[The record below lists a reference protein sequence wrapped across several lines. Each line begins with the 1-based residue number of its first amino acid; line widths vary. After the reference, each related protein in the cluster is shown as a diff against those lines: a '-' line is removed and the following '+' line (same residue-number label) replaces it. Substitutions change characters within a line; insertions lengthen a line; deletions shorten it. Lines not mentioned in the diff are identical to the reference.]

1 MKMRPLSPTPTPG
14 PGLAPKPSPAVT
26 LPAFLQAPHRVA
38 FLPGMVF
45 AITLLA
51 GWSLEMSHRLAGFAL
66 PLSIPA
72 TLAHGFLMLYGIFP
86 FFMTGFI
93 LTAGP
98 RWLNVDAPSRA
109 RYLAIPALMA
119 GGLVAWLAALA
130 LGPGLAVAG
139 LLSYALGFAG
149 LVLVFGQ
156 IILASPQPDRRH
168 AIAVELAF
176 IVGLA
181 GLMAALCW
189 LLSGDTLGWAV
200 MRDLALW
207 GFLLPVFLTVSHRMV
222 PFFSS
227 SVLAG
232 YTVWRPNWL
241 LYALLG
247 GSFGHGLLH
256 IAGVTTLPA
265 DLPFALLL
273 AYTSWRWQLRASL
286 SVRLLGM
293 LHLAFAWLAIGFTLY
308 VLQEGAALFGQPLL
322 GLAPLHAITTGFFLT
337 MMIAFVTRVSLGHSG
352 RPLEASPGIW
362 RLYLAAH
369 WMALARVLADLPPAG
384 LTSVL
389 YVVAAGGWLLTLLC
403 WGRLFIP
410 AYLKRREDGKPG

>member
-1 MKMRPLSPTPTPG
+1 MNPTPI
-14 PGLAPKPSPAVT
+14 PKPPPSPP

-51 GWSLEMSHRLAGFAL
+51 GWSLEMSSRLIGGHL

-72 TLAHGFLMLYGIFP
+72 MLAHGFLMLYGIFP

-109 RYLAIPALMA
+109 SYLAIPALMA
-119 GGLVAWLAALA
+119 AGMVLWLAGLA
-130 LGPGLAVAG
+130 LGPMLAVAG
-139 LLSYALGFAG
+139 LLSYTLGFAG
-149 LVLVFGQ
+149 LVLTFGK
-156 IILASPQPDRRH
+156 LVATSPQADRRH
-168 AIAVELAF
+168 AMAVELAF
-176 IVGLA
+176 IMGLA
-181 GLMAALCW
+181 GLLAALYW
-189 LLSGDTLGWAV
+189 LLSGDVTGWAV

-227 SVLAG
+227 SVLTG
-232 YTVWRPNWL
+232 YQAWRPNWL
-241 LYALLG
+241 LYALLA
-247 GSFGHGLLH
+247 GSISHGLLH
-256 IAGVTTLPA
+256 IGGVTTLPA
-265 DLPFALLL
+265 DLPLAALL

-286 SVRLLGM
+286 RVRLLGM
-293 LHLAFAWLAIGFTLY
+293 LHLAFAWLAIGFGLY
-308 VLQEGAALFGQPLL
+308 TIQDGAALFGQAVL

-352 RPLEASPGIW
+352 RPLVASPGVW
-362 RLYLAAH
+362 RLYLAAQ
-369 WMALARVLADLPPAG
+369 WMALARVLADILPAG
-384 LTSVL
+384 LTGML
-389 YVVAAGGWLLTLLC
+389 YLLAAGGWLLTLLC
-403 WGRLFIP
+403 WGKLFIP

>member
-1 MKMRPLSPTPTPG
+1 MPPLSPTPS
-14 PGLAPKPSPAVT
+14 LAPKPSPAVT
-26 LPAFLQAPHRVA
+26 IPAFLQAPHRVA

-45 AITLLA
+45 AIVLLA
-51 GWSLEMSHRLAGFAL
+51 GWSLEMSSRVAGFAL

-98 RWLNVDAPSRA
+98 RWLNVAAPSR
-109 RYLAIPALMA
+109 RSYLAIPALMA
-119 GGLVAWLAALA
+119 AGLVLWLA
-130 LGPGLAVAG
+130 GLAFGSTLSVAG
-139 LLSYALGFAG
+139 LLSYTLGFAG
-149 LVLVFGQ
+149 LVLVFGKT
-156 IILASPQPDRRH
+156 IAASPQADRRH

-176 IVGLA
+176 AVGLA
-181 GLMAALCW
+181 GLLAALYW
-189 LLSGDTLGWAV
+189 LLSGDITGWAV

-227 SVLAG
+227 TVLTG
-232 YTVWRPNWL
+232 YQAWRPNWL
-241 LYALLG
+241 LYALLA

-256 IAGVTTLPA
+256 IAAVTTLPA
-265 DLPFALLL
+265 DLPLTVLL
-273 AYTSWRWQLRASL
+273 AYTSWRWRLRASL

-293 LHLAFAWLAIGFTLY
+293 LHLAFAWLAIGFALYTLQD
-308 VLQEGAALFGQPLL
+308 VAALFGHNLL

-337 MMIAFVTRVSLGHSG
+337 MVIAFVTRVSLGHSG
-352 RPLEASPGIW
+352 RPLEASPGVW
-362 RLYLAAH
+362 RLYLAAQ
-369 WMALARVLADLPPAG
+369 WMALARVLADILPAG
-384 LTSVL
+384 LTGLL
-389 YVVAAGGWLLTLLC
+389 YVLAACGWLLTLLC

-410 AYLKRREDGKPG
+410 IYLKRREDGKPG